1 MDADSIWVASTKD
14 CGLRGRVTREREKL
28 IQSDVNLR
36 SRAIFWAISGL
47 FVVTGVVVWFL
58 SERMFAVVAPVV
70 HVVQF
75 GLLVLALRRNPA
87 GDRRAWM
94 CMAAGIVILIFNTS
108 AVLNGQT
115 ASRSPLLT
123 VLCVT
128 SIVAETG
135 FFAAGAFC
143 CFRPLLKIG
152 HLARMVKVG
161 MGGFVLSSVAIEW
174 FRFGSNDM
182 HGWGGVTAM
191 AIAAVG
197 AVLLAVSVWTVV
209 PYLRLV
215 GRNTEAVW
223 AIASGTFAAG
233 QLFGLFASGPS
244 PSSGH
249 LFAHSIMAT
258 GIVCASAFR
267 HDMLLV
273 GRPLGNVNIGSI
285 KSLPTTTPIVIV
297 LSDGLLA
304 WLAFVAKRG
313 GPTIVAEMALVV
325 VGQLFAIVWLSGRLV
340 TLSEHFG
347 VRSELRMKRS
357 LRTAISRGDIRAHY
371 QPIVDAASHVLVG
384 FETLARWD
392 HPVKGLLPAAE
403 FIPLAEA
410 HGMLGC
416 IDLQMIRAAAR
427 SFPTLRAVAGHKDFF
442 VTVNVGPARMQDAS
456 FASSVLAD
464 LDGSALT
471 PVGLIIELTETAA
484 VLDREALRAN
494 VAAFQAAGVGFAID
508 DFGSGHANFGLLV
521 ELDPDIVKL
530 DQSLVASVFSS
541 VRGGLIARNV
551 LQAVRCTGARIV
563 AEGISDPQ
571 WATTL
576 RDMGVDYLQGYAFGK
591 PTTLEVHRAVEGR
604 ALPIES

>member
-1 MDADSIWVASTKD
+1 M
-14 CGLRGRVTREREKL
+14 TREREKL
-28 IQSDVNLR
+28 AQNDVNLR
-36 SRAIFWAISGL
+36 SRGIFWAISVL
-47 FVVTGVVVWFL
+47 FVVTGVIVWFV
-58 SERMFAVVAPVV
+58 SERTFAVVAPVV

-75 GLLVLALRRNPA
+75 GLLAVALRRSPKSY
-87 GDRRAWM
+87 RRAWM
-94 CMAAGIVILIFNTS
+94 FMAAGIVILIFNTS
-108 AVLNGQT
+108 AVLNGRT
-115 ASRSPLLT
+115 ASRSPFLT

-135 FFAAGAFC
+135 FFAAAAFC

-161 MGGFVLSSVAIEW
+161 LGGFVLSSVAIEW

-182 HGWGGVTAM
+182 HGWDGATAM
-191 AIAAVG
+191 AFAVVG

-233 QLFGLFASGPS
+233 QLLGLFASGPT

-267 HDMLLV
+267 HDMVLL
-273 GRPLGNVNIGSI
+273 GRPLGNVHIGSI
-285 KSLPTTTPIVIV
+285 KSLPATTPIVIV

-304 WLAFVAKRG
+304 WLAFLAKRG
-313 GPTIVAEMALVV
+313 GPTIVAEMALLVT
-325 VGQLFAIVWLSGRLV
+325 GQLIAIVWLSGRLV
-340 TLSEHFG
+340 RLSEHFG
-347 VRSELRMKRS
+347 VRSELRMKRA

-371 QPIVDAASHVLVG
+371 QPIVCATSHGLVG
-384 FETLARWD
+384 FETLARWE
-392 HPVKGLLPAAE
+392 HPAKGLLPAAE
-403 FIPLAEA
+403 FIPMAEA

-416 IDLQMIRAAAR
+416 IDLQMIRAASR
-427 SFPTLRAVAGHKDFF
+427 SLPTLRSVAGHKDFF

-456 FASSVLAD
+456 FARSVLAD
-464 LDGSALT
+464 LEGSGLDPT
-471 PVGLIIELTETAA
+471 GLIVELTETAA

-494 VAAFQAAGVGFAID
+494 VAAFHAAGVGFAID

-571 WATTL
+571 WAATL

-591 PTTLEVHRAVEGR
+591 PTAVEIHGAVQGR